1 MDITS
6 SNNSPIT
13 LNYDISSDIFSSRIE
28 NAPRYDSSVQVGQP
42 GVFVGQGGNV
52 PGEYIDTSSCITL
65 YTNDCKVPNSVLET
79 SKEFEDRQRLKMEL
93 TVISENNNN
102 VDYSGQAYMADGTID
117 KKSGK
122 SVEDALL
129 METNTIRGAGLKQS
143 TEETDWKGT
152 DVGES
157 GNLTSDIQN
166 NINID
171 LDKRPRYTNQEI
183 KQIFSE
189 KRENTIFQQPYNT
202 SSGYV
207 FGLPI
212 YNMN

>member
-1 MDITS
+1 MDITNL
-6 SNNSPIT
+6 NNSSIT

-28 NAPRYDSSVQVGQP
+28 NAPGYNSSMQVGQP

-52 PGEYIDTSSCITL
+52 PGKYIDTSSCITL
-65 YTNDCKVPNSVLET
+65 YTDDCKVPNSILET
-79 SKEFEDRQRLKMEL
+79 SKDFEDRQRLKIES
-93 TVISENNNN
+93 TVVSPSNNN
-102 VDYSGQAYMADGTID
+102 VDYSGQAYMADGTIN
-117 KKSGK
+117 KKTGK
-122 SVEDALL
+122 SVEDTLL
-129 METNTIRGAGLKQS
+129 METNTIKGSGLKQS
-143 TEETDWKGT
+143 TEEADWKGM

-157 GNLTSDIQN
+157 GNLTSDIQR

-189 KRENTIFQQPYNT
+189 KRENTIYRPYNT
-202 SSGYV
+202 SGDNL
-207 FGLPI
+207 FGFPM